1 METIFLRYEE
11 TNNLTPDRWDSE
23 NKLWLI
29 SDNFKHVFGFKLGGG
44 RAFLYQT
51 HSQLMAVMVSTRVLW
66 VLPHICM
73 SRCSFPSPHN
83 ILFVWAFDKYVCV
96 LLRAYLSFCAPV
108 CVWVCVVKC
117 HSLLLCMQVCVDA
130 AGFGE
135 CAGWRAMQANRFFFF
150 FTSILATRRK
160 TLLSCFVLFFNL
172 WKCLVHASANSQ
184 GGWHGTRVRVI
195 HRL

>member
-1 METIFLRYEE
+1 
-11 TNNLTPDRWDSE
+11 
-23 NKLWLI
+23 
-29 SDNFKHVFGFKLGGG
+29 
-44 RAFLYQT
+44 
-51 HSQLMAVMVSTRVLW
+51 
-66 VLPHICM
+66 M

-150 FTSILATRRK
+150 LHQFLRHVGRH
-160 TLLSCFVLFFNL
+160 CCHVLFCFL
-172 WKCLVHASANSQ
+172 TYESAWYMPVLILKGVGTAHVYVSYIAYKIVTATVSQ
-184 GGWHGTRVRVI
+184 VRMMQHYCHTI
-195 HRL
+195 ATP